1 MLAEV
6 ENVNRIAQKKR
17 QENVEKE
24 KDEDLKIFKYN
35 QDRIAKEEARLIE
48 ERRIKDEKEKEI

>member
-24 KDEDLKIFKYN
+24 KDEDMKIFKYN

>member
-24 KDEDLKIFKYN
+24 KDEDMKIFKYN
-35 QDRIAKEEARLIE
+35 QDRISKEESRLIE

>member
-24 KDEDLKIFKYN
+24 KDEDMKIFKYN

-48 ERRIKDEKEKEI
+48 ERRVKDEKEKEI